1 MSSAATTTTKD
12 EKRAK
17 LEAMKAKK
25 KAMQANQGSVTSGAA
40 MRASGTSGTAESTR
54 ACGEATIMS
63 PPRVVDGVVQF
74 EAHVTMVQDVGGE
87 GKMLLPTVHGEA
99 AFHPTPL
106 TNEKGDTNLFKWDS
120 NKKDAP
126 TSASPSSFAT

>member
-1 MSSAATTTTKD
+1 MSSTTTKD
-12 EKRAK
+12 EIRAK

-25 KAMQANQGSVTSGAA
+25 KAMQANQGSSVASGAG
-40 MRASGTSGTAESTR
+40 MRASATNGTAESTR